1 MSYVGLFGWHGSTE
15 LLPPCAA
22 PLSVF
27 NKVTLIAWCS
37 VSAWRRP
44 IEYPEEAVTRQLKE
58 AVVFS
63 SKKMEGRTQ
72 RPRPYLSIFSCTQ
85 QKIVSTTWPTPI
97 RELLF
102 QAVKSACIMQEATVC
117 VLFWIVQK
125 THRQMKARNILQS
138 TKKKK
143 NFQMYFNTGDTQ
155 NCILEVVMYSRCH
168 GVCSVSSANQ
178 QMKLNTVT
186 IKLPCKIWWTQCG
199 RTIRAIQQNDK
210 GTRKYWPSRSMCLTC
225 KWTTYMS
232 NGCRYLHNTRTGIRK
247 SAAGLPLTFSSAKV

>member
-1 MSYVGLFGWHGSTE
+1 MNVATHACAFPATTSRNALLRKKKYCLLWSNYHKPVQVKRKVAVRHQASSAIMSYVGLFGWHGSTE

-138 TKKKK
+138 TKKIKISR
-143 NFQMYFNTGDTQ
+143 
-155 NCILEVVMYSRCH
+155 CILIPETRRIVFWRWSCILTVMVFVQFHLLISRW
-168 GVCSVSSANQ
+168 N
-178 QMKLNTVT
+178 
-186 IKLPCKIWWTQCG
+186 WTL
-199 RTIRAIQQNDK
+199 
-210 GTRKYWPSRSMCLTC
+210 SR
-225 KWTTYMS
+225 
-232 NGCRYLHNTRTGIRK
+232 
-247 SAAGLPLTFSSAKV
+247 